1 MDHEEK
7 AASESSLTMPQMV
20 LPFHA
25 NAAGRM
31 HGGEMMKLMDSAAY
45 VVATRHCQHNV
56 VTASVTQLSFL
67 EPVFIGD
74 LVICCARI
82 TYTGRTSMELYV
94 SVQAEHL
101 ESGVIKNIS
110 EGYFFMVAL
119 DRNGRPTIIP
129 PLKLETDEDRRY
141 FEEARQRIAKVKS
154 SVP

>member
-1 MDHEEK
+1 
-7 AASESSLTMPQMV
+7 V
-20 LPFHA
+20 
-25 NAAGRM
+25 N
-31 HGGEMMKLMDSAAY
+31 
-45 VVATRHCQHNV
+45 
-56 VTASVTQLSFL
+56 
-67 EPVFIGD
+67 
-74 LVICCARI
+74 
-82 TYTGRTSMELYV
+82 
-94 SVQAEHL
+94 VQAEHL

>member
-7 AASESSLTMPQMV
+7 AAFESSLTMPQMV

-101 ESGVIKNIS
+101 ESGVVKNIS

-119 DRNGRPTIIP
+119 DRNGRPTIFLP
-129 PLKLETDEDRRY
+129 
-141 FEEARQRIAKVKS
+141 
-154 SVP
+154 